1 MIGRIPAL
9 THHPFETML
18 LRRLKELLAVI
29 ERVHQVQTR
38 HLCPP
43 EQPLKELPALYQ
55 RLRSEILAVQVQKI
69 EGIDRELA
77 SLAAESSF
85 EQSEKVWRT
94 VRPREAQLG
103 VHYRRMGRDAS
114 QGPG

>member
-1 MIGRIPAL
+1 MAFGR
-9 THHPFETML
+9 FE
-18 LRRLKELLAVI
+18 ELLAII
-29 ERVHQVQTR
+29 EGVYQVEGG
-38 HLCPP
+38 HLGPP
-43 EQPLKELPALYQ
+43 EEPIKELPALDQ